1 MDYFEQKEILDTF
14 RIIIDT
20 REQNTPRASERYK
33 SFGVPVERAVLDYG
47 DYCGLVTIDGAPIY
61 DTATRIRARCV
72 VERKMS
78 LDELAMCFTRDRD
91 RFRKEFQRA
100 SDNNAKVYLLVEN
113 GSWEAILNH
122 RYRSRLHPNAFMA
135 TLTAWTVRYNI
146 VPIFCK
152 AGTSGKLIKELLY
165 RDIKEQVEQGKCGT
179 TVTMNL

>member
-1 MDYFEQKEILDTF
+1 
-14 RIIIDT
+14 
-20 REQNTPRASERYK
+20 
-33 SFGVPVERAVLDYG
+33 
-47 DYCGLVTIDGAPIY
+47 
-61 DTATRIRARCV
+61 
-72 VERKMS
+72 MS

-113 GSWEAILNH
+113 GSWEAILNR